1 MKRVLLAI
9 LLVVGIT
16 TIAQERKMKDNDLT
30 PEERVEL
37 QVKKMTLDLDLSAKQ
52 QNEIKTIL
60 LENAKLRETK
70 IAEMKKR
77 KESGEKLTKE
87 ERLKMENERL
97 DNQIEMKQKMKTILT
112 VEQMKKWEEKQ
123 ERREEKMKS
132 RREKMGQK
140 REKK

>member
-1 MKRVLLAI
+1 MKKVFLAI

-112 VEQMKKWEEKQ
+112 EEQMKKWEEKQ

>member
-1 MKRVLLAI
+1 MKRVFLAI

-77 KESGEKLTKE
+77 KESGEKPSKE

-97 DNQIEMKQKMKTILT
+97 DNQIEMKKKMKAILSE
-112 VEQMKKWEEKQ
+112 EQMKKWEEKQ

>member
-112 VEQMKKWEEKQ
+112 EEQMKKWEEKQ

>member
-1 MKRVLLAI
+1 MKRVFLAI

>member
-1 MKRVLLAI
+1 MKRVFLAI

-112 VEQMKKWEEKQ
+112 EEQMKKWEEKQ